1 MEILA
6 LINKIANIK
15 GRTLIVLGVV
25 VFIGGLFA
33 PLIGPWVASIPN
45 AYNYNPLLHTVLP
58 GLGTL
63 IQILFRVETGVI
75 LVLGGILLE
84 HIEILKE
91 K

>member
-1 MEILA
+1 MLDKLSDIR
-6 LINKIANIK
+6 
-15 GRTLIVLGVV
+15 GRTLIVLGIV

-45 AYNYNPLLHTVLP
+45 AYNYNPVLHTVLP

-84 HIEILKE
+84 RIEILK
-91 K
+91 KK

>member
-1 MEILA
+1 MLD
-6 LINKIANIK
+6 KICAIR
-15 GRTLIVLGVV
+15 GRTLIVLGIA

-75 LVLGGILLE
+75 LVLGGVLLE
-84 HIEILKE
+84 RIEILKE

>member
-1 MEILA
+1 MLDKLSVIR
-6 LINKIANIK
+6 
-15 GRTLIVLGVV
+15 GRTLIVLGIV

-84 HIEILKE
+84 RIETLKE

>member
-1 MEILA
+1 MLDKLSAIR
-6 LINKIANIK
+6 
-15 GRTLIVLGVV
+15 GRTLIVLGIV
-25 VFIGGLFA
+25 VFICGLFA

-45 AYNYNPLLHTVLP
+45 AYNYNPLLHTALP

-75 LVLGGILLE
+75 LVLGGVLLE
-84 HIEILKE
+84 RIEILKE

>member
-1 MEILA
+1 MLDNFCAIR
-6 LINKIANIK
+6 

-25 VFIGGLFA
+25 VFVGGLFA
-33 PLIGPWVASIPN
+33 PVIGPWVASIPN
-45 AYNYNPLLHTVLP
+45 AYNYNPVLHTVLP

-84 HIEILKE
+84 RIETLK
-91 K
+91 KK

>member
-1 MEILA
+1 MLD
-6 LINKIANIK
+6 KICAIR

-25 VFIGGLFA
+25 IFIGGLFA

-45 AYNYNPLLHTVLP
+45 AYNYNPVLHTVLP

-84 HIEILKE
+84 RIETLK
-91 K
+91 KK

>member
-1 MEILA
+1 MLD
-6 LINKIANIK
+6 KICAIR

-45 AYNYNPLLHTVLP
+45 AYNYNPVLHTVLP

-75 LVLGGILLE
+75 LLLGESFWNVL
-84 HIEILKE
+84 KS
-91 K
+91 

>member
-1 MEILA
+1 MLD
-6 LINKIANIK
+6 KICAIR

-25 VFIGGLFA
+25 IFIGGLFA

-45 AYNYNPLLHTVLP
+45 AYNYNPVLHTVLP

-84 HIEILKE
+84 RIEILK
-91 K
+91 KK

>member
-1 MEILA
+1 MLD
-6 LINKIANIK
+6 KICAIR
-15 GRTLIVLGVV
+15 GRTLIVLGIV

-75 LVLGGILLE
+75 LVLGGVLLE
-84 HIEILKE
+84 RIEILKE

>member
-1 MEILA
+1 MLDK
-6 LINKIANIK
+6 LSNIR

-45 AYNYNPLLHTVLP
+45 AYNYNPVLHTVLP

-75 LVLGGILLE
+75 LALGGVLLE
-84 HIEILKE
+84 RIEILK
-91 K
+91 KK

>member
-1 MEILA
+1 MLDKLSAIR
-6 LINKIANIK
+6 
-15 GRTLIVLGVV
+15 GRTLIVLGIV

-84 HIEILKE
+84 RIEILKE

>member
-1 MEILA
+1 MLDKLSAIR
-6 LINKIANIK
+6 
-15 GRTLIVLGVV
+15 GRTLIVLGIV

-75 LVLGGILLE
+75 LLLGGVILE
-84 HIEILKE
+84 RIESLKE

>member
-1 MEILA
+1 MLDKLSAIR
-6 LINKIANIK
+6 
-15 GRTLIVLGVV
+15 GRTLIVLGIV

-45 AYNYNPLLHTVLP
+45 AYNYNPVLHTVLP

-84 HIEILKE
+84 RIEILK
-91 K
+91 KK

>member
-1 MEILA
+1 MLDKLSAIR
-6 LINKIANIK
+6 
-15 GRTLIVLGVV
+15 GRALIVLGIV

-45 AYNYNPLLHTVLP
+45 AYNYNPVLHTVLP

-84 HIEILKE
+84 RIEILK
-91 K
+91 KK

>member
-1 MEILA
+1 MLD
-6 LINKIANIK
+6 KICAIR
-15 GRTLIVLGVV
+15 GRILIVLGVV
-25 VFIGGLFA
+25 IFIGGLFA

-45 AYNYNPLLHTVLP
+45 AYNYNPVLHTVLP

-84 HIEILKE
+84 RIETLK
-91 K
+91 KK

>member
-1 MEILA
+1 MLD
-6 LINKIANIK
+6 KICAIR

-45 AYNYNPLLHTVLP
+45 AYNYNPLMHTVLP

-75 LVLGGILLE
+75 LVLGGVLLE
-84 HIEILKE
+84 RIEILKE

>member
-1 MEILA
+1 MLDKLSAIR
-6 LINKIANIK
+6 
-15 GRTLIVLGVV
+15 GRTLIVLGIV

-58 GLGTL
+58 GLGAL

-84 HIEILKE
+84 RIEILKE

>member
-1 MEILA
+1 MLDK
-6 LINKIANIK
+6 LSNIR
-15 GRTLIVLGVV
+15 GRTLIVLGIV
-25 VFIGGLFA
+25 VFVCGLLA
-33 PLIGPWVASIPN
+33 PAIGPWVASIPN
-45 AYNYNPLLHTVLP
+45 AYNYNPVLHTVLP

-84 HIEILKE
+84 RIETLKE

>member
-1 MEILA
+1 MLDNFCAIR
-6 LINKIANIK
+6 
-15 GRTLIVLGVV
+15 GRTLIVLGIV
-25 VFIGGLFA
+25 VFVGGLFA

-45 AYNYNPLLHTVLP
+45 AYNYNPVLHTVLP

-75 LVLGGILLE
+75 LALGGVLLE
-84 HIEILKE
+84 RIEILKE

>member
-1 MEILA
+1 MLDNFCAIR
-6 LINKIANIK
+6 
-15 GRTLIVLGVV
+15 GRTLIVLGIV
-25 VFIGGLFA
+25 VFVGGLFA

-45 AYNYNPLLHTVLP
+45 AYNYNPVLHTVLP

-84 HIEILKE
+84 RIETLKE

>member
-1 MEILA
+1 MLDKLSAIR
-6 LINKIANIK
+6 
-15 GRTLIVLGVV
+15 GRALIVLGIV

-84 HIEILKE
+84 RIEILKE

>member
-1 MEILA
+1 MLD
-6 LINKIANIK
+6 KICAIR

-45 AYNYNPLLHTVLP
+45 AYNYNPVLHTVLP

-75 LVLGGILLE
+75 LLLGGVILE
-84 HIEILKE
+84 RIEILKE

>member
-1 MEILA
+1 MLDNFCAIR
-6 LINKIANIK
+6 

-25 VFIGGLFA
+25 VFVGGLFA

-45 AYNYNPLLHTVLP
+45 AYNYNPVLHTVLP

-84 HIEILKE
+84 RIETLK
-91 K
+91 KK